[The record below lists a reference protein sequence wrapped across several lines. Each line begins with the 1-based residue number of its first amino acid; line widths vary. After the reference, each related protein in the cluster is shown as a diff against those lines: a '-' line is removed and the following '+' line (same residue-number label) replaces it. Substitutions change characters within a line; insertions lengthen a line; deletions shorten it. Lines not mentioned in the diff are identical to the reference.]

1 MGVREEA
8 RKKAAAILDKLED
21 LLEEN
26 DITVP
31 CDEFDEAERRKT
43 EGAARLFA
51 GPYYELE
58 DELTNILNN
67 EGDVCAVMAEIREQL
82 DGKGVSLLELDG
94 DARQRLAEDIDY
106 II

>member
-1 MGVREEA
+1 MNMDARE
-8 RKKAAAILDKLED
+8 KAIVILDKLED

-31 CDEFDEAERRKT
+31 CDEFDEAERQKT

-67 EGDVCAVMAEIREQL
+67 EGDVCAVIAEIREQL
-82 DGKGVSLLELDG
+82 ESKGVSLLEEDG
-94 DARQRLAEDIDY
+94 QARQRLAEDISH

>member
-1 MGVREEA
+1 MNVRE
-8 RKKAAAILDKLED
+8 KAKEKAIAILDKLED
-21 LLEEN
+21 LLEEK

-31 CDEFDEAERRKT
+31 CDEFDEAERQKT

-51 GPYYELE
+51 EPYYELE

-67 EGDVCAVMAEIREQL
+67 EGDIAAVMAEIRKQL
-82 DGKGVSLLELDG
+82 ESKGVRLLEADG
-94 DARQRLAEDIDY
+94 DVRQRLAEDINC

>member
-1 MGVREEA
+1 MNVRE
-8 RKKAAAILDKLED
+8 KAKEKAIAILDKLED
-21 LLEEN
+21 LLEEK

-31 CDEFDEAERRKT
+31 CDEFDEAERQKT

-67 EGDVCAVMAEIREQL
+67 EGDIAAVMAEIREQL
-82 DGKGVSLLELDG
+82 ESKGVRLLEADG
-94 DARQRLAEDIDY
+94 DVRQRLAEDINC

>member
-1 MGVREEA
+1 MDARE
-8 RKKAAAILDKLED
+8 KAIAILDKLED

-31 CDEFDEAERRKT
+31 CDELDEAERQKT

-67 EGDVCAVMAEIREQL
+67 EGDVCAVIAEIREQL
-82 DGKGVSLLELDG
+82 ESKGVSLLEEDG
-94 DARQRLAEDIDY
+94 NARQRLVEDISH